1 MWQDIATFKTFIQER
16 EPLAYLPETS
26 YVYELSLKKSRA
38 LLEPLVSY
46 IQPFMLS
53 EYAYSLALHYFICE
67 PFKYLK
73 DGIEATNPLYTKY
86 DIANKESG
94 LIVSSASDESS
105 SASYE
110 TSQLRNSDFT
120 TMDLMRTRYGL
131 FVYQLIESLDIGAI
145 RL

>member
-1 MWQDIATFKTFIQER
+1 MWQNIAKFKEFIAER
-16 EPLAYLPETS
+16 EPLAYLPDVS
-26 YVYELSLKKSRA
+26 YAYDLSLKKSRA
-38 LLEPLVSY
+38 ILEPLISY

-67 PFKYLK
+67 PFTYLEN
-73 DGIEATNPLYTKY
+73 GVEATNPLYVKY

-94 LIVSSASDESS
+94 LLVNSASDESS

-110 TSQLRNSDFT
+110 TSQLQGSDFT
-120 TMDLMRTRYGL
+120 TIDLMRTRYGL
-131 FVYQLIESLDIGAI
+131 WVYQLIESLDIGGV